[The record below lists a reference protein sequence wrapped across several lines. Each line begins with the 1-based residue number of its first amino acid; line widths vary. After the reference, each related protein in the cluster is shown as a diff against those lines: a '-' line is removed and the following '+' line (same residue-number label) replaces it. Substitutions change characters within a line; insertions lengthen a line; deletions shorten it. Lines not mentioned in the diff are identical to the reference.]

1 MNTLLRA
8 LLISLVASTLIFAC
22 SQKTEEAK
30 VNPANTIE
38 AANAKWNK
46 ALNSGNVKELAALY
60 TENATLSP
68 GNGKTIVG
76 RAEIENLFKGFVD
89 GGVHNHTL
97 EIIEVGG
104 TGKMIYQVAKWK
116 AQGAEANGKTPS
128 FGGIT
133 TSVLEQGSDGNW
145 LTRTHIWNVNQ

>member
-1 MNTLLRA
+1 MNNRS
-8 LLISLVASTLIFAC
+8 I
-22 SQKTEEAK
+22 
-30 VNPANTIE
+30 IE

-46 ALNSGNVKELAALY
+46 ALNSGNFKELAALY

-68 GNGKTIVG
+68 GNGKTLVG
-76 RAEIENLFKGFVD
+76 RAEIENLYKSFVD

-104 TGKMIYQVAKWK
+104 TDKMIYQVARWN
-116 AQGAEANGKTPS
+116 AQGAEANGETPS

-133 TSVLEQGSDGNW
+133 TSVLEQRSDGNW
-145 LTRTHIWNVNQ
+145 VSRTHIWNVNE

>member
-1 MNTLLRA
+1 MKNRS
-8 LLISLVASTLIFAC
+8 I
-22 SQKTEEAK
+22 
-30 VNPANTIE
+30 IE

-46 ALNSGNVKELAALY
+46 ALNRGNVKELAALY

-116 AQGAEANGKTPS
+116 AQGAETNGKTPS

-145 LTRTHIWNVNQ
+145 LARTHVWNVNQ

>member
-8 LLISLVASTLIFAC
+8 LLIGLVASTLIVAC

-104 TGKMIYQVAKWK
+104 TGKMIYQVARWN
-116 AQGAEANGKTPS
+116 AQGAETNGETPS

>member
-8 LLISLVASTLIFAC
+8 LLVGLVASTLIVAC
-22 SQKTEEAK
+22 SQKTEEIK

-60 TENATLSP
+60 TENAILSP

-76 RAEIENLFKGFVD
+76 RAEIKNLFKGFVD

-128 FGGIT
+128 FGGIA
-133 TSVLEQGSDGNW
+133 TSVLQQGSDGNW
-145 LTRTHIWNVNQ
+145 HTRTHIWNVNQ

>member
-8 LLISLVASTLIFAC
+8 LLVGLVASTLIVAC
-22 SQKTEEAK
+22 SQKTEEIK
-30 VNPANTIE
+30 VNPAITIE

-60 TENATLSP
+60 TENAILSP

-76 RAEIENLFKGFVD
+76 RAEIKNLFKGFVD

-128 FGGIT
+128 FGGIA
-133 TSVLEQGSDGNW
+133 TSVLQQGSDGNW
-145 LTRTHIWNVNQ
+145 HTRTHIWNVNQ

>member
-1 MNTLLRA
+1 M
-8 LLISLVASTLIFAC
+8 S
-22 SQKTEEAK
+22 
-30 VNPANTIE
+30 
-38 AANAKWNK
+38 
-46 ALNSGNVKELAALY
+46 ALY
-60 TENATLSP
+60 TENVTLST

-89 GGVHNHTL
+89 GGVHIHTL

-116 AQGAEANGKTPS
+116 AQSAEANGKTPS

-133 TSVLEQGSDGNW
+133 TSFLEQGSDGNW

>member
-8 LLISLVASTLIFAC
+8 LLISLVASTLIVAC

-133 TSVLEQGSDGNW
+133 TSVLEQSADGNW
-145 LTRTHIWNVNQ
+145 LACTHVWNANQ

>member
-8 LLISLVASTLIFAC
+8 LLVGLVASTLIVAC
-22 SQKTEEAK
+22 SQKTEEIK
-30 VNPANTIE
+30 VNPAITIE

-60 TENATLSP
+60 TENAILSP
-68 GNGKTIVG
+68 GNGVTLVG
-76 RAEIENLFKGFVD
+76 PAEIKNLFKGFVD

-128 FGGIT
+128 FGGIA
-133 TSVLEQGSDGNW
+133 TSVLQQGSDGNW
-145 LTRTHIWNVNQ
+145 HTRTHIWNVNQ

>member
-1 MNTLLRA
+1 MNNRS
-8 LLISLVASTLIFAC
+8 I
-22 SQKTEEAK
+22 
-30 VNPANTIE
+30 IE
-38 AANAKWNK
+38 AANAEWNK
-46 ALNSGNVKELAALY
+46 ALNSGNVKGLAALY

-68 GNGKTIVG
+68 GNGKTLVG

-104 TGKMIYQVAKWK
+104 SDKMIYQVARWS
-116 AQGAEANGKTPS
+116 AQGAETNGETPS

-133 TSVLEQGSDGNW
+133 TSIFEQSSDGNW
-145 LTRTHIWNVNQ
+145 LARTHIWNVNQ